1 MVFTHKTRV
10 QIPAWKAF
18 FQADLAEWLRRM
30 LKAHVRKSV
39 GSTPTVCTFLGS
51 KTMKRVIRG
60 STVVSIPACHAGD
73 PGSIPGL
80 GGFFFAQTEKQ
91 PARKKAPKKGRD
103 VLELN
108 QRPIGLQPIALPL
121 S

>member
-1 MVFTHKTRV
+1 
-10 QIPAWKAF
+10 
-18 FQADLAEWLRRM
+18 M
-30 LKAHVRKSV
+30 LKAHVRKIV

-60 STVVSIPACHAGD
+60 STVVRIPATRETRVRFPA
-73 PGSIPGL
+73 L
-80 GGFFFAQTEKQ
+80 EAFFLRQKNNQ
-91 PARKKAPKKGRD
+91 ARQKKGRD